1 MIVDVRRL
9 QRDAIALVD
18 SLDPLDADD
27 RIHADLRERPIDVD
41 LGDVDEQRVGETAH
55 QLAPDPL
62 DVARRAAPAFV
73 GLRLARGRAGGFGP
87 RRRHRLHR
95 RFRRGRRRRAGHGRF
110 AQQPLK
116 QAGEFADAR
125 IIVDVGRPDRHAV
138 PAVDVANPFDADD
151 RIEPQLAKR
160 PAGVDFVDPDEQ
172 RARETVAQR
181 RLERR
186 FRRGRERRG
195 GPRGL

>member
-62 DVARRAAPAFV
+62 DVVRRAAPAFV
-73 GLRLARGRAGGFGP
+73 GLRLARAAPAASGRGAVTGSIVGSIVGSVAGAGG
-87 RRRHRLHR
+87 
-95 RFRRGRRRRAGHGRF
+95 A
-110 AQQPLK
+110 
-116 QAGEFADAR
+116 
-125 IIVDVGRPDRHAV
+125 
-138 PAVDVANPFDADD
+138 PATDDSRSSRSSKPANSPT
-151 RIEPQLAKR
+151 L
-160 PAGVDFVDPDEQ
+160 G
-172 RARETVAQR
+172 
-181 RLERR
+181 
-186 FRRGRERRG
+186 
-195 GPRGL
+195 